1 MGLLASKPE
10 QAGGGQCSSTL
21 AHVQQKLQ
29 RAEDELNAE
38 RGRGLDLLSDKA
50 DLQSQIEL
58 MPVVAGVGVFAGVAL
73 GAAAMAVRGKSAAAR
88 FQHVVAT
95 QTTKIE
101 QLHFQKAKAEKA
113 AVLRGARSM
122 ASSMLEVADDLDRA
136 YATMV
141 QHQGTAAAKDT
152 AGAKAAAA
160 NSTML
165 SGIGMTRATLAKAL
179 AKENVQRM
187 DTDEILG
194 HPLDPELHEA
204 VATVPLSATDGAAP
218 NVVVD
223 VVRSGYLIDGKL
235 LRAPRVVVSQE
246 A

>member
-1 MGLLASKPE
+1 MCVCVCVCVCACVRVCVCVCTRVCTRAAQCVAEQSRVGCLADN
-10 QAGGGQCSSTL
+10 L
-21 AHVQQKLQ
+21 VWRVVRLQ
-29 RAEDELNAE
+29 
-38 RGRGLDLLSDKA
+38 
-50 DLQSQIEL
+50 
-58 MPVVAGVGVFAGVAL
+58 
-73 GAAAMAVRGKSAAAR
+73 
-88 FQHVVAT
+88 
-95 QTTKIE
+95 
-101 QLHFQKAKAEKA
+101 
-113 AVLRGARSM
+113 
-122 ASSMLEVADDLDRA
+122 
-136 YATMV
+136 V
-141 QHQGTAAAKDT
+141 QHQGTAAAKDP